1 MFFVFSLVGLFLCMV
16 KGIEILRQD
25 DEFITFFSEKIE
37 IKKTAMVFAL
47 SPLIGFVHYLVA
59 LQTLYTNFVNKN
71 KKN

>member
-1 MFFVFSLVGLFLCMV
+1 MFFVLLLVGLFLCVV

-37 IKKTAMVFAL
+37 IKKTAMAFAL
-47 SPLIGFVHYLVA
+47 SPLIGFAHYLVS

>member
-47 SPLIGFVHYLVA
+47 SPIIGFVHYLVA